1 MRALVHIAL
10 TIADLNGL
18 GILSYDIQNA
28 YLTAECRE
36 NIWAHSGP
44 EFGSDAGTIMIVKM
58 AICGLKSSG
67 AVFYAHLAEAF
78 NEIGF
83 LSTNA
88 EPDVWYQPAVKPNDF
103 EYYEYILCYVDD
115 ILCIS
120 HEPGIALRRVHAV
133 FRFKGDKMEHPKIYP
148 GDQVGKMI
156 VYGEEG

>member
-1 MRALVHIAL
+1 MVHIAL

-44 EFGSDAGTIMIVKM
+44 EFGSEAGTIMIVKI

-78 NEIGF
+78 NEAIDSERENGNT
-83 LSTNA
+83 LWW
-88 EPDVWYQPAVKPNDF
+88 DVVCQEMKNVCPSFETWEKLEGDIPPGYQ
-103 EYYEYILCYVDD
+103 D
-115 ILCIS
+115 I
-120 HEPGIALRRVHAV
+120 
-133 FRFKGDKMEHPKIYP
+133 K
-148 GDQVGKMI
+148 
-156 VYGEEG
+156 